1 MDVYVG
7 KEFPVVA
14 RYATKKVDG
23 TPFFRGQEEE
33 INSVSI
39 NKTAITPTN
48 VSAEGDDSSRTYTM
62 DLVSPST
69 NIDLTMKVK
78 ISVDDNDLTL
88 GSNIHQKERRMYR
101 YCYNRDPATES
112 SFYRYVR
119 RECSI

>member
-62 DLVSPST
+62 DLGAAEFDSFGKGRNVE
-69 NIDLTMKVK
+69 
-78 ISVDDNDLTL
+78 SV
-88 GSNIHQKERRMYR
+88 
-101 YCYNRDPATES
+101 
-112 SFYRYVR
+112 FF
-119 RECSI
+119 

>member
-14 RYATKKVDG
+14 PYSTKKVDG

-48 VSAEGDDSSRTYTM
+48 VSAEEDDSSRTYTM

-78 ISVDDNDLTL
+78 ISVDDNDLTW
-88 GSNIHQKERRMYR
+88 EV
-101 YCYNRDPATES
+101 T
-112 SFYRYVR
+112 
-119 RECSI
+119 SIKKRKTDVQILLQSRSRN

>member
-1 MDVYVG
+1 MQ
-7 KEFPVVA
+7 
-14 RYATKKVDG
+14 TKKVDG

-78 ISVDDNDLTL
+78 ISVDDNDLTWEVT
-88 GSNIHQKERRMYR
+88 IHQKERRMYR